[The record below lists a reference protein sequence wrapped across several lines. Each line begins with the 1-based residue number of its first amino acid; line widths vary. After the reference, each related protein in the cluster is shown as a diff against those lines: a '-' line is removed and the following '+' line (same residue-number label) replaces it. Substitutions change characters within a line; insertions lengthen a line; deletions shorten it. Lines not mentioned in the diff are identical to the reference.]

1 MVVNEESPM
10 GRYRSAVGAARTHA
24 KNAEAIHAEITLSER
39 TAGSPDRPDG
49 EFHREAVLAS
59 TWALIAAAVKP

>member
-1 MVVNEESPM
+1 MSSPLT
-10 GRYRSAVGAARTHA
+10 RWQKAVEAAQVHA
-24 KNAEAIHAEITLSER
+24 GNAEALHTQITLSEQ